1 MTLFPVR
8 PEIDTSDRPDAI
20 LEDHTFEERREHRH
34 EAGAARWR
42 AGALA
47 EAVFGGR
54 VVPRLR
60 SARTAAGFRALVELE
75 VPFRDL
81 DEHRDAEDRFLR
93 AAYSDEVLGSIPV
106 VFVFT
111 PVLEVAGRRPAGML
125 PSPS

>member
-1 MTLFPVR
+1 MTLFPGR
-8 PEIDTSDRPDAI
+8 PESDTSDRPEAV
-20 LEDHTFEERREHRH
+20 LEDLTFEERREHRL

-60 SARTAAGFRALVELE
+60 SARTAAGFRAMVELE

-93 AAYSDEVLGSIPV
+93 AAYGDEVLGSIPV

-111 PVLEVAGRRPAGML
+111 PVLEAAGRSLGVL

>member
-1 MTLFPVR
+1 MSIFPGR
-8 PEIDTSDRPDAI
+8 PADDPSERPDAI
-20 LEDHTFEERREHRH
+20 LEDRTLEERREHRL
-34 EAGAARWR
+34 EAGGARWR

-93 AAYSDEVLGSIPV
+93 AAGGDEILGSIPV
-106 VFVFT
+106 LFVFT
-111 PVLEVAGRRPAGML
+111 PILEVTDGPRARL
-125 PSPS
+125 VPSAS

>member
-1 MTLFPVR
+1 MTLFPGR
-8 PEIDTSDRPDAI
+8 PKSDATDRPDAV
-20 LEDHTFEERREHRH
+20 LEDHTFEERREHRV

-60 SARTAAGFRALVELE
+60 SARTAAGFRALLELE

-81 DEHRDAEDRFLR
+81 DEHRDAEDRFLQ
-93 AAYSDEVLGSIPV
+93 AASGDEVLGSIPV

-111 PVLEVAGRRPAGML
+111 PVLEVAGRRPVGML
-125 PSPS
+125 PSTS